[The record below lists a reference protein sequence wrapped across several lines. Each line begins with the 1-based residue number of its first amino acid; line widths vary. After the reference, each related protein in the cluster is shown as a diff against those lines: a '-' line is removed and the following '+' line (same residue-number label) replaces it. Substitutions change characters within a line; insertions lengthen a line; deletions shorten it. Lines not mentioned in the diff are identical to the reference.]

1 LRLMDEER
9 RLAYH
14 TQFLCQV
21 AQSGPVVEVG
31 WKIEEILPSL
41 RFIAENGSIKDKNAA
56 KAVGSIF
63 SQTEDSL
70 AKDLCLSALRRIGN
84 KVAQR
89 EMRRILDDETV
100 ALRWRIACAEYL
112 RISLPESWKTAET
125 EMSLE
130 SPTNLLPSP

>member
-1 LRLMDEER
+1 MPARQRPLPSSPPFLRK
-9 RLAYH
+9 AP
-14 TQFLCQV
+14 
-21 AQSGPVVEVG
+21 QSSPDLEMR
-31 WKIEEILPSL
+31 WNMEEILPSL

-112 RISLPESWKTAET
+112 RISLPQNWKTAET
-125 EMSLE
+125 EMSVE
-130 SPTNLLPSP
+130 SPGNLLPSP